1 MYSHG
6 FTNVAWVPDSNFRLM
21 VRVYDSFATGSQVV
35 YKLRSTKAR
44 SVFTSSV
51 YTTGRTIIGSKLH
64 PCFLALWRCPPA
76 GASPPGPQDVT

>member
-35 YKLRSTKAR
+35 YKLRSAKVR
-44 SVFTSSV
+44 SVFASSV
-51 YTTGRTIIGSKLH
+51 
-64 PCFLALWRCPPA
+64 
-76 GASPPGPQDVT
+76 